1 MKGKESG
8 VDGPRQTRAAAVQL
22 YLNGLRN
29 PAESEEPDSY
39 HSYRVCDEI
48 KQNMVITSHVLRQR
62 QHLNIYVLVSARSLV
77 LSDFQKSDEDHS
89 CLLQRAQTRLK
100 TRFAHLFI
108 YSFRPSHMQ
117 YYGSE

>member
-39 HSYRVCDEI
+39 HSCRVCDEI
-48 KQNMVITSHVLRQR
+48 KQ
-62 QHLNIYVLVSARSLV
+62 QHGDNVTRAAAASTLEHLCPCVGSLAGV
-77 LSDFQKSDEDHS
+77 VRLSKV
-89 CLLQRAQTRLK
+89 
-100 TRFAHLFI
+100 
-108 YSFRPSHMQ
+108 
-117 YYGSE
+117 